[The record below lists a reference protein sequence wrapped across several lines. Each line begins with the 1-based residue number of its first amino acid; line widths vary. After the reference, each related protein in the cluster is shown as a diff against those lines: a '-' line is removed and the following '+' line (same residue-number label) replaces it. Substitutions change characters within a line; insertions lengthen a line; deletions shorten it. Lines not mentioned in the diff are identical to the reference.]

1 MQVKTPGICKPTA
14 RVIILRSMHDS
25 RQIDHRRICMR
36 IAVAVAVVAMLSSI
50 LLQLVIASSDLSHRL
65 GDTLMPELFFSMRI
79 CGAVAA
85 ATLVFILWVRRKP
98 SITPGL
104 TGVVHVLVVL
114 FGCWW
119 VDRAVGM
126 AFPPPPPDIS
136 LLAPHPVRGWCLKP
150 SMEGR
155 ESGTLVR
162 TNQLGL
168 RGAEVS
174 SPKPPDELRLLFLG
188 DSIIFG
194 FGLQEGE
201 GIVPQSESALSKV
214 IGRSRVVCINAG
226 VSGYATWQERSY
238 FEDEGVRLDPDVV
251 VLGLSMQ
258 NDVSDEVLTRAGEF
272 RRSPIAFEFSNSAHS
287 SGIIRAIASLRAR
300 KAWNARVD
308 AIPWKEN
315 SEREALFKNHGSFR
329 AVFAEPMMDEFKAAQ
344 ARVLAELSRIADLC
358 AARQIPFALVIFSP
372 RERTQADM
380 DDIQPERVFLEWAAS
395 RRVPALDMH
404 SVLRKRCG
412 ETGVPLKSLY
422 LDESH
427 FTTKGCAIIA
437 QGLAEFLQGLPGIRP
452 IHDGSVKAPTSSRQ

>member
-1 MQVKTPGICKPTA
+1 
-14 RVIILRSMHDS
+14 
-25 RQIDHRRICMR
+25 MR
-36 IAVAVAVVAMLSSI
+36 IAVAVAVVAILSAI
-50 LLQLVIASSDLSHRL
+50 LLQLVIASPDLSHRL
-65 GDTLMPELFFSMRI
+65 GDTLMPELFLSMRI

-85 ATLVFILWVRRKP
+85 VTLVFMLWVRRKP

-150 SMEGR
+150 STQGR

-174 SPKPPDELRLLFLG
+174 SPKPPDEVRLLFLG

-194 FGLQEGE
+194 FGLQEGD
-201 GIVPQSESALSKV
+201 GIVPQTESALSREF
-214 IGRSRVVCINAG
+214 GRSRVVCINAG

-272 RRSPIAFEFSNSAHS
+272 RRSPIAFEFSNSVHA
-287 SGIIRAIASLRAR
+287 SGILRAITSLRAR
-300 KAWNARVD
+300 SAWKSRVD
-308 AIPWKEN
+308 SIQWKEN
-315 SEREALFKNHGSFR
+315 PEREALFKNHGSFR
-329 AVFAEPMMDEFKAAQ
+329 AVFAEPMMSEFKAAQ
-344 ARVLAELSRIADLC
+344 DRVLSELSRIADLC
-358 AARQIPFALVIFSP
+358 AARRVPFVLVIFSP
-372 RERTQADM
+372 RERAEADM
-380 DDIQPERVFLEWAAS
+380 DDIQPERAFLEWAAS
-395 RRVPALDMH
+395 RGVPALDMH
-404 SVLRKRCG
+404 AVLRKRCAD
-412 ETGVPLKSLY
+412 VDIPLRSLY

-427 FTTKGCAIIA
+427 FTSRGCVFIA
-437 QGLAEFLQGLPGIRP
+437 QALVPFLERMPAFDKCRNSAAKI
-452 IHDGSVKAPTSSRQ
+452 PTTSR